1 MKVSNLDTFGK
12 DVEVL
17 TVTEVAEK
25 LGKSPQSIRIAL
37 QRGLLPF
44 GTALKMPGSGR
55 YVYIIYPEKVRE
67 YLGE

>member
-1 MKVSNLDTFGK
+1 
-12 DVEVL
+12 VENV

-25 LGKSPQSIRIAL
+25 LGKSPQSIRVAL

-55 YVYIIYPEKVRE
+55 YVYIIYPEKVKE
-67 YLGE
+67 FLGE

>member
-1 MKVSNLDTFGK
+1 M
-12 DVEVL
+12 
-17 TVTEVAEK
+17 TVAEVAER

-55 YVYIIYPEKVRE
+55 YVYIIYPEKVKE
-67 YLGE
+67 FLGE